1 MKDKRKCKKEGRT
14 CNLTRKYGNT
24 SSKERTREKE
34 REKKNQS
41 LFTLVLDS

>member
-24 SSKERTREKE
+24 SSEEKE
-34 REKKNQS
+34 GEREREMNVYS
-41 LFTLVLDS
+41 H

>member
-24 SSKERTREKE
+24 SSKERIRE
-34 REKKNQS
+34 RERERINLYS
-41 LFTLVLDS
+41 H